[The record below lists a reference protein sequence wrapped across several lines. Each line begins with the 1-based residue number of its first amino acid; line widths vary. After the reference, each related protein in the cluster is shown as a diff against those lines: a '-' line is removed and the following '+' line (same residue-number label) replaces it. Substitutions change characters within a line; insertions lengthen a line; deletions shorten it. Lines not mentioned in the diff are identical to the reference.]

1 MYDTTYGCLRLQR
14 QFDNAGKNAG
24 VNSRLQVVLCQLLL
38 MNITKVHFSYLDMHD
53 YLYGA
58 IRQTLFERIESLSC
72 SQCHHSSPFAGPTES
87 SAREEPWSA
96 RLVQVAS
103 TPVAAQSIALS
114 CLHSPSKAWIFFK
127 VTARC
132 RGPEKGLE
140 VCLQIHA

>member
-58 IRQTLFERIESLSC
+58 IRQTLFERIES
-72 SQCHHSSPFAGPTES
+72 
-87 SAREEPWSA
+87 R
-96 RLVQVAS
+96 AS
-103 TPVAAQSIALS
+103 LALS
-114 CLHSPSKAWIFFK
+114 ATIHRLLPDQRSRRHAKS
-127 VTARC
+127 
-132 RGPEKGLE
+132 RG
-140 VCLQIHA
+140 VQD